1 MSVSKSKQKSKNNLT
16 KIFWKKV
23 LILSITYVSIVVQEK
38 VVQVQHTYDAKN
50 LPQWAVLMA
59 ATAVEADILY

>member
-1 MSVSKSKQKSKNNLT
+1 M
-16 KIFWKKV
+16 

-38 VVQVQHTYDAKN
+38 VVQVQHTYDAKS